1 MKYYKDTNNNIFAY
15 EDDNSQDELI
25 GDKVAM
31 TADEIESY
39 INTTVIV
46 NEIAESKAYL
56 VSTDYMMTT
65 DYDKDTT
72 EVRILRQQARRII
85 RGA

>member
-1 MKYYKDTNNNIFAY
+1 MKYYKDINNNVFAY
-15 EDDNSQDELI
+15 EANGSQDELI

-31 TADEIESY
+31 TTDEVEFY
-39 INTTVIV
+39 INHTVVIDK
-46 NEIAESKAYL
+46 IAEAKAYL
-56 VSTDYMMTT
+56 ISTDYMMTA

-72 EVRILRQQARRII
+72 EVRILRQQARYII